1 MSVSTSIQH
10 QRIPANAVA
19 TAACD
24 VDSGVSIY
32 FYGYWFSQG
41 LA

>member
-1 MSVSTSIQH
+1 MLVSL
-10 QRIPANAVA
+10 ANQPHSHTANRAVA
-19 TAACD
+19 TPVCIANTTQ
-24 VDSGVSIY
+24 Y

>member
-1 MSVSTSIQH
+1 MTHPTSMSHQPSPVCAVAESARMPVGGVST
-10 QRIPANAVA
+10 
-19 TAACD
+19 
-24 VDSGVSIY
+24 Y

>member
-10 QRIPANAVA
+10 HRIPANAVA
-19 TAACD
+19 AAVCD
-24 VDSGVSIY
+24 ASSGVSTY